1 LQHVDAVN
9 ATTGKEG
16 WLTLNV
22 SEALEHWMNKPDEN
36 RGLYLSVHPA
46 ERSGKLTR
54 SSSLFAFYCRFKESY
69 GMLTK
74 V

>member
-1 LQHVDAVN
+1 MGEVIREIQLFRSAFRTRELQHVDTVN

-46 ERSGKLTR
+46 ERSGK
-54 SSSLFAFYCRFKESY
+54 
-69 GMLTK
+69 
-74 V
+74 